1 LQRSKINVSSNSRRD
16 FLDQLSQLKSRF
28 GMREGRRVQGILNR
42 LSRRKI
48 ADVETLLHFH
58 EILLFLS
65 AYPQSARTRQL
76 AESQLQSFANRVEA
90 LRAAEIDLSALASP
104 EDSGIAGMSL
114 TDTFSY
120 CIVRWLLQRAS
131 GRVELDWDW
140 FEDENRLAET
150 WPRLMPLFE
159 EDSFVEANIPFQKWL
174 RAASGGAS
182 RDLPWLIEQFQQ
194 RLLSDKERSELYNSL
209 QLYVTW
215 TPAFR
220 QTRTGMRLPPRKIF
234 YHREPLI
241 QRRDI
246 SLSRELTSPPVQLER
261 LSAQQGEALL
271 DLTRAASTIRYR
283 ELYGF
288 THGDPRKVFRASIG
302 RGVEIFITGLPPGV
316 RLPLRAYH
324 AAMIFKNG
332 VPVGYFEGLS
342 IFERMESGFNL
353 YYTFRDGETA
363 WLYARLLN
371 IFRHLLGVTAF
382 SIDPY
387 QVGFENEEG
396 IESGAFWFYRKLG
409 FRPTRREIMKLV
421 LNEEKKIATRDNY
434 RTPARTLRKLAAGPM
449 IFELDETCRGDWDRF
464 EVRNIGFAAQRQM
477 AATHDGDANK
487 FLQGAVATLERALG
501 TIAKRD
507 SRTRAFSDFAA
518 ALSSEAFR
526 DWSAEEKRGLADVIH
541 AKAALDE
548 SRYLKLMQKHA
559 RLRKVMLRLG
569 SK

>member
-1 LQRSKINVSSNSRRD
+1 MDRLTTQL
-16 FLDQLSQLKSRF
+16 LDQLDSLKNRFAAAEQKRLEKILTRVSKLPFGDAGDLLRYHEVLLFMAAYPASSRILRTVSIELSQFSRRIESLETTGEDLSQLEHPDF
-28 GMREGRRVQGILNR
+28 
-42 LSRRKI
+42 
-48 ADVETLLHFH
+48 
-58 EILLFLS
+58 
-65 AYPQSARTRQL
+65 
-76 AESQLQSFANRVEA
+76 
-90 LRAAEIDLSALASP
+90 
-104 EDSGIAGMSL
+104 SGIAGMSV
-114 TDTFSY
+114 TDAFSFF
-120 CIVRWLLQRAS
+120 IVGWLQHTHPQQIGLQ
-131 GRVELDWDW
+131 WDW

-150 WPRLMPLFE
+150 WPRFMPLLD
-159 EDSFVEANIPFQKWL
+159 EDASVEANVPYRTWL
-174 RAASGGAS
+174 KMASGRNRA
-182 RDLPWLIEQFQQ
+182 LPWLITQFES
-194 RLLSDKERSELYNSL
+194 LPKSDREKAELYDS
-209 QLYVTW
+209 QKLYVRW
-215 TPAFR
+215 TPSYR
-220 QTRTGMRLPPRKIF
+220 LTRTGMRSAARKIF

-241 QRRDI
+241 QRRDV
-246 SLSRELTSPPVQLER
+246 SLKSELENRPPDLKK
-261 LSAQQGEALL
+261 LSAKQGEVIL
-271 DLTRAASTIRYR
+271 DLTRAASTVRYR

-288 THGDPRKVFRASIG
+288 THGDPRRVFQASLG
-302 RGVEIFITGLPPGV
+302 RGVEVFISGVPPGV

-409 FRPTRREIMKLV
+409 FRPTGRQIMKLV
-421 LNEEKKIATRDNY
+421 LNEEKKISTRLNY

-449 IFELDETCRGDWDRF
+449 IFELDQAGRGDWDRF
-464 EVRNIGFAAQRQM
+464 EVRKIGLAAQRQM
-477 AATHDGDANK
+477 ATAYRGDAGR
-487 FLQGAVATLERALG
+487 FLEHARAKLARALG
-501 TIAKRD
+501 TLAGRD
-507 SRTRAFSDFAA
+507 AQTSAFSDFAA
-518 ALSSEAFR
+518 ALSAENIH
-526 DWSAEEKRGLADVIH
+526 DWNVEEKRGLAEVIH

-559 RLRKVMLRLG
+559 RLRAAFIKLG